1 MTRASILSAVSAAL
15 LIATPAMAQDGI
27 EILISRAAL
36 REAGGNVEVDVRLLN
51 ASDTQKTV
59 VLPDRVAA
67 TLTADD
73 VAHAVWLE
81 RASSTPAS
89 LELAPGSFAKAAYR
103 LASSSAGEI
112 LSVPAWNDQR
122 IALEVAPPS
131 TQATAQVA
139 AQAPPP
145 ARATASRP
153 DSRQRL
159 PRKFVGL

>member
-73 VAHAVWLE
+73 
-81 RASSTPAS
+81 
-89 LELAPGSFAKAAYR
+89 
-103 LASSSAGEI
+103 
-112 LSVPAWNDQR
+112 
-122 IALEVAPPS
+122 
-131 TQATAQVA
+131 
-139 AQAPPP
+139 
-145 ARATASRP
+145 
-153 DSRQRL
+153 
-159 PRKFVGL
+159 